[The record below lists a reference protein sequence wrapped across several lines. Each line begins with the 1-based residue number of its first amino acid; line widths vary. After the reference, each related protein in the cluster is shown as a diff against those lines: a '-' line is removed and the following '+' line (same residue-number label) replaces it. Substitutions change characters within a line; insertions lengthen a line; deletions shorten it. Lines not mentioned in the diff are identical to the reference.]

1 MMRVDVVHGDFMKT
15 ERPQEFIIAAAT
27 GITGVFIIAM
37 TWSEFLHIAKE
48 HPGVRAFSM
57 GLMLLFMAAANLSK
71 GLKRRSW
78 LKQMKTLGSTTTE
91 STLSSEGAPPDER

>member
-1 MMRVDVVHGDFMKT
+1 MRADVVHGEFMKT

-48 HPGVRAFSM
+48 HPGVRVLSL

-78 LKQMKTLGSTTTE
+78 LKQMKALGSTTTE